1 MLKLNLR
8 QAHKVN
14 KRSKQSS
21 WRWYYSNACP
31 ENNTQAGQGATG
43 TPAQGTEAKP
53 GNDQNAG
60 TGQQTGTPA
69 QGTETKPGNDQQ
81 GQGATGTGTPENT
94 KPGEN
99 GAGTTVTP
107 TPGENAGQTKPNGQE
122 NQENQ
127 VHLKPIKMLVL
138 VNKLVRQTKITLE
151 TLQLNHLLLLIKVLK
166 LNLILKLNLMQLHQT
181 KMVLAHQEQDAGT
194 KPGTTLTKHLVIQNN
209 KVKAVLKQVQ
219 LHLNRVQHLIKT
231 TKLVLV
237 LL

>member
-1 MLKLNLR
+1 MQVKLN
-8 QAHKVN
+8 QMVK
-14 KRSKQSS
+14 KIK
-21 WRWYYSNACP
+21 
-31 ENNTQAGQGATG
+31 
-43 TPAQGTEAKP
+43 K
-53 GNDQNAG
+53 
-60 TGQQTGTPA
+60 
-69 QGTETKPGNDQQ
+69 
-81 GQGATGTGTPENT
+81 
-94 KPGEN
+94 
-99 GAGTTVTP
+99 
-107 TPGENAGQTKPNGQE
+107 
-122 NQENQ
+122 NQ

-181 KMVLAHQEQDAGT
+181 KMVLAHQDKT
-194 KPGTTLTKHLVIQNN
+194 LVLNLVLLLTKHLVIQNN

>member
-14 KRSKQSS
+14 KQIKTIKL
-21 WRWYYSNACP
+21 ALTTVTPAP

-99 GAGTTVTP
+99 GA
-107 TPGENAGQTKPNGQE
+107 
-122 NQENQ
+122 
-127 VHLKPIKMLVL
+127 VL
-138 VNKLVRQTKITLE
+138 Q
-151 TLQLNHLLLLIKVLK
+151 
-166 LNLILKLNLMQLHQT
+166 
-181 KMVLAHQEQDAGT
+181 
-194 KPGTTLTKHLVIQNN
+194 
-209 KVKAVLKQVQ
+209 
-219 LHLNRVQHLIKT
+219 
-231 TKLVLV
+231 
-237 LL
+237 